1 MDKHPK
7 LQEWILKLTL
17 LTLVL
22 ASLWLIK
29 LVFGDFLDS
38 FMTAF
43 TAILMP
49 FSIALFI
56 SYLIAPIFRFLEK
69 RLWMRSRMINT
80 IILFILFGFL
90 LFLFIRY
97 AGTLIYEQGVLF
109 IQEDWPNVQDSIEA
123 FFMERD
129 ALVPVYEYLEE
140 FLSYDLFGRIDYDV
154 VGIFESMATI
164 LLTIVLVPV
173 FLFFILNDRKRIYES
188 MIAIVPKKFRHHA
201 IELTKRANHVT
212 EQYFNGRFAT
222 MLIMAVVFSIILF
235 ILGFGER
242 SILFGFML
250 GFFDIVPYIGPF
262 IASILPVLYSM
273 TDPTLPFGEYAPL
286 VTLVTVIIFQVVQDN
301 VVQPFVMGH
310 ETKIHPMLVLSA
322 FIFFGYLWGVVGI
335 ILAIPITGM
344 IRSTTHYIRELNEEY
359 VQLDDEDKEHLR
371 REED

>member
-1 MDKHPK
+1 MDKFPK
-7 LQEWILKLTL
+7 LHEWILKFTL
-17 LTLVL
+17 ITLIL
-22 ASLWLIK
+22 ATMWLIK
-29 LVFGDFLDS
+29 VVFGDFLNT

-56 SYLIAPIFRFLEK
+56 SYLIAPIFRILEK
-69 RLWMRSRMINT
+69 RLWMRNRMLNT
-80 IILFILFGFL
+80 IILFILFGFF
-90 LFLFIRY
+90 LFFFIRY

-109 IQEDWPNVQDSIEA
+109 IQEDWPNVQDAIET
-123 FFMERD
+123 FFMSREP
-129 ALVPVYEYLEE
+129 LVPVYEYLEE
-140 FLSYDLFGRIDYDV
+140 FFSYDLFGRIDYDV
-154 VGIFESMATI
+154 VSIFESLSTI
-164 LLTIVLVPV
+164 LLTVVLVPV

-188 MIAIVPKKFRHHA
+188 LVAMIPKKYRHHA

-212 EQYFNGRFAT
+212 EQYFNGRFTT
-222 MLIMAVVFSIILF
+222 MFIMAIVFSIILF

-262 IASILPVLYSM
+262 VASILPVLYSM
-273 TDPTLPFGEYAPL
+273 TDPSLPFGDFAPL
-286 VTLVTVIIFQVVQDN
+286 VTLITVIIFQIVQDN

-344 IRSTTHYIRELNEEY
+344 IRSVSHYIRELNEEY
-359 VQLDDEDKEHLR
+359 VQLDDEDKAHIR